1 MRIAESSTKR
11 HPLAF
16 ELLSSSAPAALSSPR
31 ILTRQL
37 FIVNL
42 GLKSLSSTALA
53 MARIERG
60 HQDLYEPGT
69 RLERGYMAGISLVYK
84 DDSVE
89 DAATVTT
96 DIITRET
103 ISSIKV
109 YTQDA
114 EFDLD
119 EVDELA

>member
-1 MRIAESSTKR
+1 
-11 HPLAF
+11 
-16 ELLSSSAPAALSSPR
+16 
-31 ILTRQL
+31 
-37 FIVNL
+37 
-42 GLKSLSSTALA
+42 
-53 MARIERG
+53 
-60 HQDLYEPGT
+60 
-69 RLERGYMAGISLVYK
+69 MAGISLVYK